1 MARAM
6 ATTFPFLIEIVEE
19 ITASLPDVSRRR
31 MFGCDAYFAGDRI
44 FALLWK
50 TGRIGLKL
58 PDPSAHAELLAMP
71 GSETW
76 SIGAKTMSNW
86 TLVPE
91 AWHDEPEA
99 LAPWLRR
106 AYALSTSPA
115 AAKTAAKVAKPA
127 SKPASKAPR
136 KAAAGRGA

>member
-1 MARAM
+1 MARIM

-58 PDPSAHAELLAMP
+58 PDPAAHAELLATP

-76 SIGAKTMSNW
+76 SIGAKTMSTW

-106 AYALSTSPA
+106 AYALATGPA
-115 AAKTAAKVAKPA
+115 AAKATA
-127 SKPASKAPR
+127 
-136 KAAAGRGA
+136 KAAARRSAPRAPHARTQR